1 MNNKRNT
8 DGMNKAAKQKRADT
22 IKQVKDALTIM
33 EKESIPINFLSVYKF
48 TGVSR
53 SWLYK
58 ESAIKGLILKEKSPL
73 NNKLMQDQAVKIKS
87 LGHEIEILTKQNKNL
102 RKTVEELR
110 QQLEVA
116 YGEIYKQGS

>member
-8 DGMNKAAKQKRADT
+8 DGMNKAAKQKRVDT
-22 IKQVKDALTIM
+22 IKQVKDALKIM

-58 ESAIKGLILKEKSPL
+58 ESAIKELILKEKSSL
-73 NNKLMQDQAVKIKS
+73 NNKCMQDQAIKIKS
-87 LGHEIEILTKQNKNL
+87 QGREIEILTKQNKNL
-102 RKTVEELR
+102 RKTIEELR